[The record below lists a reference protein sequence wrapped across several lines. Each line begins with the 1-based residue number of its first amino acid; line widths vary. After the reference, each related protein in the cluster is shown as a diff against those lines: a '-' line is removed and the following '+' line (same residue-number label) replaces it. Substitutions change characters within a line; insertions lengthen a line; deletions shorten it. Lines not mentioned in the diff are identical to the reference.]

1 MLVLTWFLS
10 ISATGA
16 IRIEGVLIY
25 LDQVLYLRGL
35 LAEPLSNLNNAL
47 LKVTVLSNRIK

>member
-1 MLVLTWFLS
+1 MLALTWFLS
-10 ISATGA
+10 ISAPEA

-35 LAEPLSNLNNAL
+35 LAKPLSNLNNAL